1 MAASRKFEGH
11 TKHTMKTALYQP
23 LDEAGY
29 LKLEARS
36 PMRHE
41 YVAGQIY
48 AMSGASLRHN
58 IITLNIASL
67 LRSHLRGSPCR
78 TFMADAKLRVAKKQS
93 IYYPDVM
100 VTCDAQHQQVGS
112 GDYLVESPRLVL
124 EVLSDST
131 AGTDRRE
138 KLLAYRTLP
147 TLQEYVLVWQDEPVI
162 EVHRRQ
168 GDIGWQVITLAPGD
182 PVAWMSV
189 ELTTDFAT
197 VYEESG
203 LALPP
208 A

>member
-1 MAASRKFEGH
+1 
-11 TKHTMKTALYQP
+11 MKTAVYQP
-23 LDEAGY
+23 LDEADY

-36 PMRHE
+36 PVRNE
-41 YVAGQIY
+41 YVAGQVY
-48 AMSGASLRHN
+48 AMTGATLRHN
-58 IITLNIASL
+58 IIAGNIYSL
-67 LRSHLRGSPCR
+67 LRHHLRGSPCR

-100 VTCDAQHQQVGS
+100 VTCDAQHQQLGS
-112 GDYLVESPRLVL
+112 GDYLVESPRLVV
-124 EVLSDST
+124 EVLSEST

-147 TLQEYVLVWQDEPVI
+147 TLLEYVLVWQDEPAI

-168 GDIGWQVITLAPGD
+168 GDIGWEVITLAPGD
-182 PVAWMSV
+182 PVAWTSV
-189 ELTTDFAT
+189 ELSTDFAT

>member
-1 MAASRKFEGH
+1 
-11 TKHTMKTALYQP
+11 MKTAVYQS
-23 LDEAGY
+23 LDETDY
-29 LKLEARS
+29 LKLEAQS

-48 AMSGASLRHN
+48 AMTGASLRHN
-58 IITLNIASL
+58 IIAGNIYSL
-67 LRSHLRGSPCR
+67 LRNHLRGSPCR

-93 IYYPDVM
+93 VYYPDVM
-100 VTCDAQHQQVGS
+100 VTCDPQHQQVGS
-112 GDYLVESPRLVL
+112 GDYLVESPRLVV
-124 EVLSDST
+124 EVLSEST

-138 KLLAYRTLP
+138 KLHAYRTLP
-147 TLQEYVLVWQDEPVI
+147 TLQEYVLVWQDEPTI

-182 PVAWMSV
+182 PVEWMSV

-197 VYEESG
+197 LYEESG
-203 LALPP
+203 LALPL